1 MRARESLSWT
11 RWLTPLPLI
20 LLTVSG
26 AGAQEAER
34 SEDPAEAGDPYLAL
48 ESFSDVIYFI
58 QQNYV
63 DDIEAEALIHDAIR
77 GMTDGLD
84 MGTSYMSPDEYR
96 RFREDTIGRYYGIGI
111 ITHATAEA
119 VLIDKV
125 FEESPAQ
132 RAGLLVGDR
141 ITTVDGVRIT
151 EENVEVVMGGIKG
164 PRGTFVRL
172 VVHREDVDDT
182 IHVEIP
188 RDRIRTPS
196 VESERLPRDVGWIR
210 VFQFQENT
218 GREVRRALAALEKRD
233 GPLQGLILDLRLNPG
248 GYLDEAV
255 EVTDVFLDEGVIVTT
270 RGRAVQEATENAHQ
284 PGSRVELPL
293 VILQNHGSASA
304 AEIVAGALQDQ
315 QRATI
320 VGTTS
325 FGKGSVQTTYEFTDG
340 SALKLTIAR
349 YYTPNGRS
357 IHGTGIKPDIRVLPS
372 GDVEIGDE
380 APTSDPFGVDLTEM
394 PEWVQEDATVAT
406 AVQILLDDSPAEP

>member
-1 MRARESLSWT
+1 MNWT
-11 RWLTPLPLI
+11 RWLMPLPLI

-34 SEDPAEAGDPYLAL
+34 DEDSAEAGDPYLAL

-111 ITHATAEA
+111 ITHATADA

-125 FEESPAQ
+125 FEESPAE

-151 EENVEVVMGGIKG
+151 EENIELVMGGIKG

-172 VVHREDVDDT
+172 VVHREGVDDT

-210 VFQFQENT
+210 IFQFQENT
-218 GREVRRALAALEKRD
+218 GREVRRALAALEKGD
-233 GPLQGLILDLRLNPG
+233 GPLDSLILDLRLNPG

-255 EVTDVFLDEGVIVTT
+255 EVADVFLDDGVIVTT

-284 PGSRVELPL
+284 PGSRVDLPL
-293 VILQNHGSASA
+293 VVLQNHGSASA

-357 IHGTGIKPDIRVLPS
+357 IHGTGIAPDIRVLPS

-380 APTSDPFGVDLTEM
+380 APTSDPFGVDLTDM